1 MIAAVHQF
9 WIEFMRLSAEMAP
22 YLLLGFGVAGL
33 LHVFIP
39 EQWVHRQ
46 LGRRSTWSVVKGAF
60 LGAPLPLCSCGVL
73 PVAATLKKSGASP
86 PAVLSF
92 LVATP
97 VTGVDSILATY
108 ALLGGFLAIV
118 RPVASVALA
127 LVAGMMML
135 LVTRDDA
142 VPAAPPALDPGMTP
156 KPLARRLLKSV
167 DYAFNEL
174 LAGIAGSVLLG
185 LVIGAAISLFV
196 PTDLVARFT
205 GMTWVT
211 YIGMV
216 LVGTP
221 LYVCATGSIPIA
233 AALLAKGLS
242 PGAVLAFLLAGPAT
256 NAVAIA
262 VARDLVGKRGLAVYL
277 GTIILGT
284 IAMGWGTDQLAG
296 LMGYVGSA
304 AQAHRHHHA
313 APGTLVQL
321 SGYLLL
327 AMLSYQL
334 IVPLARKMLTARR
347 QRSGSPEIRLAVPGM
362 TCKNCAR
369 KVSGALLE
377 LEDVVHVDVDLGT
390 KVVRVGLAAPVNL
403 AVLQQ
408 RLAAAGYESDAS
420 GIQVGEEERVQ

>member
-1 MIAAVHQF
+1 MMAGIHAF
-9 WIEFMRLSAEMAP
+9 WGEFLRLSAEMAP

-39 EQWVHRQ
+39 EHWVYRQ
-46 LGRRSTWSVVKGAF
+46 LGRRSLWSVVKGAF

-92 LVATP
+92 LISTP

-108 ALLGGFLAIV
+108 ALLGGFLAVV
-118 RPVASVALA
+118 RPVASVAIALLA
-127 LVAGMMML
+127 GALML
-135 LVTRDDA
+135 LVTRGDT
-142 VPAAPPALDPGMTP
+142 VPAAPLSMPVGGKRVSLGG
-156 KPLARRLLKSV
+156 RLRKAV

-185 LVIGAAISLFV
+185 MVIGAAISLFV
-196 PTDLVARFT
+196 PANLVARFT

-211 YIGMV
+211 YVGMV
-216 LVGTP
+216 LIGTP

-242 PGAVLAFLLAGPAT
+242 PGAALAFLLAGPAT

-277 GTIILGT
+277 GTIIFGT
-284 IAMGWGTDQLAG
+284 IAVGWGTDLLAG
-296 LMGYVGSA
+296 WLGYAGSGA
-304 AQAHRHHHA
+304 GAQHHHHVA
-313 APGTLVQL
+313 QPSSLVWF

-327 AMLSYQL
+327 ALLGYHL
-334 IVPLARKMLTARR
+334 VAPRGRKVLAAWRR
-347 QRSGSPEIRLAVPGM
+347 RSGNPEVALAVPGM

-377 LEDVVHVDVDLGT
+377 LDGVAHVDVDVET
-390 KVVRVGLAAPVNL
+390 KQVHIGLNSPVDL
-403 AVLQQ
+403 MVLRQK
-408 RLAAAGYESDAS
+408 LLAAGYESEDGADLDRK
-420 GIQVGEEERVQ
+420 GGQ